1 MTEEWSEPED
11 ALPGGEAA
19 SHGNVIVLAD
29 LDRSMRRRGPGA
41 DITDFATDLGVE
53 ERVIRG
59 AFPGG
64 RDEIFSTVIGT
75 TCDEFDEVVT
85 DPMRTAPTRADALRE
100 AADGLAAYYEGGAR
114 HCLFD
119 LFSVPAEARHLG
131 GIEQTAQRFLDALTA
146 VFVRD
151 GKDEAAARHKALRL
165 FAELQGTLVLS
176 RLTGDTGLFRAF
188 TDSLAKAR

>member
-1 MTEEWSEPED
+1 MTDRPAKDASGDNVVFLSE
-11 ALPGGEAA
+11 
-19 SHGNVIVLAD
+19 
-29 LDRSMRRRGPGA
+29 LDSSMRRRGPAA
-41 DITDFATDLGVE
+41 DLRDFARDLGVE

-64 RDEIFSTVIGT
+64 REQIFRSVIGS

-85 DPMRTAPTRADALRE
+85 TPMASAPTRAEALQE

-119 LFSVPAEARHLG
+119 LFSVPAETGHIE
-131 GIEQTAQRFLDALTA
+131 GIKATAQRFLDALTA

-151 GKDEAAARHKALRL
+151 GKDEATARAKANRL
-165 FAELQGTLVLS
+165 LAELQGTLVLS
-176 RLTGDTGLFRAF
+176 RLTGDTTLFRAF
-188 TDSLAKAR
+188 TDSLAKER

>member
-1 MTEEWSEPED
+1 MTDRPTAKGSED
-11 ALPGGEAA
+11 
-19 SHGNVIVLAD
+19 NVVFLSE
-29 LDRSMRRRGPGA
+29 LDSAMRRRGPGA
-41 DITDFATDLGVE
+41 DMRDFAEDLGVE

-64 RDEIFSTVIGT
+64 RAQIFSSVIGS

-85 DPMRTAPTRADALRE
+85 MPMASAPTRAEALQE

-119 LFSVPAEARHLG
+119 LFSVPDGTDHIT
-131 GIEQTAQRFLDALTA
+131 GIKATAQRFLDALTQ

-151 GKDEAAARHKALRL
+151 GKDEEAARAKANRL
-165 FAELQGTLVLS
+165 LAELQGTLVLS
-176 RLTGDTGLFRAF
+176 RLTGDTALFRAF

>member
-1 MTEEWSEPED
+1 MTDRPTRRTEDNVVFLSE
-11 ALPGGEAA
+11 
-19 SHGNVIVLAD
+19 
-29 LDRSMRRRGPGA
+29 LDSSLRRRGPGA
-41 DITDFATDLGVE
+41 DMADFARDLGVE

-64 RDEIFSTVIGT
+64 RQQIFRSVIGN

-85 DPMRTAPTRADALRE
+85 APMASAPTRAEALRE

-119 LFSVPAEARHLG
+119 LFSVPLETDHFT
-131 GIEQTAQRFLDALTA
+131 GIKETAQRFLDALTE

-151 GKDEAAARHKALRL
+151 GKDEASARAKAHRL
-165 FAELQGTLVLS
+165 LAELQGTLVLS
-176 RLTGDTGLFRAF
+176 RLTGDTALFRAF

>member
-1 MTEEWSEPED
+1 MTDRPVTD
-11 ALPGGEAA
+11 APDD
-19 SHGNVIVLAD
+19 NVVFLSD
-29 LDRSMRRRGPGA
+29 LDSAMRRRGPSA
-41 DITDFATDLGVE
+41 DVSDFAQDLGVE

-64 RDEIFSTVIGT
+64 RDQIFRSVIGS

-85 DPMRTAPTRADALRE
+85 VPMASAPSRAEALQE

-119 LFSVPAEARHLG
+119 LFSVPADSGHIT
-131 GIEQTAQRFLDALTA
+131 GIKATAQRFLDALTA

-151 GKDEAAARHKALRL
+151 GKDEPAARAKANRL
-165 FAELQGTLVLS
+165 LAELQGTLVLS
-176 RLTGDTGLFRAF
+176 RLTGDATLFRAF
-188 TDSLAKAR
+188 TDSLAKER

>member
-1 MTEEWSEPED
+1 MTDRQSAAKGDGGAEGKVVFLSE
-11 ALPGGEAA
+11 
-19 SHGNVIVLAD
+19 
-29 LDRSMRRRGPGA
+29 LDSSMRKRGPSA
-41 DITDFATDLGVE
+41 DMRDFAEDLGVE

-64 RDEIFSTVIGT
+64 RDQIFRSVIGS

-85 DPMRTAPTRADALRE
+85 LPMTLAPTRADALRE

-119 LFSVPAEARHLG
+119 LFSVPLQSDHVE
-131 GIEQTAQRFLDALTA
+131 GIKETAQRFLDALTG

-151 GKDEAAARHKALRL
+151 GKDEGAARAKAHRL
-165 FAELQGTLVLS
+165 LAELQGTLVLS
-176 RLTGDTGLFRAF
+176 RLTGDTTLFRAF
-188 TDSLAKAR
+188 TDSLAKTR

>member
-1 MTEEWSEPED
+1 MNEQMRD
-11 ALPGGEAA
+11 AGD
-19 SHGNVIVLAD
+19 NVVVLAD
-29 LDRSMRRRGPGA
+29 LDRSMRRRGPA
-41 DITDFATDLGVE
+41 ANIKDFAADLGVE

-59 AFPGG
+59 VFPGG
-64 RDEIFSTVIGT
+64 RQEIFRSVIGN

-85 DPMRTAPTRADALRE
+85 APMRTAPTRQDALRE

-119 LFSVPAEARHLG
+119 LFSVPVGSAHLS
-131 GIEQTAQRFLDALTA
+131 GIKETAARFLDALTE

-151 GKDEAAARHKALRL
+151 GRDEAAARAKALRL

-176 RLTGDTGLFRAF
+176 RLTGDTTLFRAF
-188 TDSLAKAR
+188 TETLARAR